1 MLSRMVF
8 ATVEDDSS
16 KREARELLTSRLASS
31 GLTKDNSQL
40 ISKLLGFSKGELHC
54 HLSKRPLAAKELKAF
69 RCAIGT
75 DARGRVVV
83 AACFR
88 HVERPRRASASQCN
102 FTELLLLA
110 VDQREERK
118 GLGRSMVAYVHEC
131 ARAAGSERLI
141 VVSNGHTF
149 WRHPG
154 IRFVDLEPNHNMN
167 VFVPWSVGIKLLVRR
182 IEAAGPEAAGPKA
195 RLEEGEQEA
204 AEAPP
209 AVGQVAAPRAD
220 EAATVSGPD
229 AAAGSSATE
238 TGRAAPMELEAEPDA
253 DSATAAEGAA
263 KGAVVGATVSGPD
276 AAAGS
281 SATETGRAAPM
292 ELEAEPD
299 ADSATAAEGAPV
311 EANVDDEEDYELI
324 TNLLLRLEPLKNVLP
339 HAPAQSI
346 VPGEHVEVRGM
357 EEGFLDS
364 WYQCLVLEVREARS
378 TIRLRLRYLEFQ
390 EEDGSFWEDWF
401 DQQNVRPMPPD
412 HDPSF
417 ILELKKGQPLEMDL
431 DGGWWE
437 VEMSRRDGPMYVVTS
452 KRYKVQHVVPL
463 ERLRPSPSSDTTALK
478 KTSSAQGDPQRFELV
493 SEALVMLHRL
503 ESLAKGRLQPLP
515 AGLSGLLGG
524 LLQVRAD
531 GLPLSA
537 AECHGLP
544 LIAMD
549 GH

>member
-1 MLSRMVF
+1 
-8 ATVEDDSS
+8 
-16 KREARELLTSRLASS
+16 
-31 GLTKDNSQL
+31 
-40 ISKLLGFSKGELHC
+40 
-54 HLSKRPLAAKELKAF
+54 
-69 RCAIGT
+69 
-75 DARGRVVV
+75 
-83 AACFR
+83 
-88 HVERPRRASASQCN
+88 
-102 FTELLLLA
+102 
-110 VDQREERK
+110 
-118 GLGRSMVAYVHEC
+118 
-131 ARAAGSERLI
+131 
-141 VVSNGHTF
+141 
-149 WRHPG
+149 
-154 IRFVDLEPNHNMN
+154 
-167 VFVPWSVGIKLLVRR
+167 VG
-182 IEAAGPEAAGPKA
+182 
-195 RLEEGEQEA
+195 
-204 AEAPP
+204 
-209 AVGQVAAPRAD
+209 
-220 EAATVSGPD
+220 ATVSGPD